1 MFPLPFSDYAP
12 SKTSSVHTVPT
23 ASSSHTPWSSYL
35 SSPSLQL
42 PQSTQTSSLS
52 PMPQSSSLSPM
63 PQSSSSPSPSPSL
76 GATTQSTATH
86 TGKFSSFVS
95 THIETRSLQTMLTL
109 HSSGPILLSTSTA
122 ELESSLPVNS
132 GEISNQVVNT
142 GIPKSSV
149 STGEPNYSEPSEVSF
164 LC

>member
-1 MFPLPFSDYAP
+1 MFLLPFSDYAP
-12 SKTSSVHTVPT
+12 LKTSSVHTFST

-35 SSPSLQL
+35 CLPSLQL
-42 PQSTQTSSLS
+42 PQSTKTSSLS
-52 PMPQSSSLSPM
+52 PMPQPSSS
-63 PQSSSSPSPSPSL
+63 QSSSPSL
-76 GATTQSTATH
+76 GATTKSHATH
-86 TGKFSSFVS
+86 TDKFSTFVS
-95 THIETRSLQTMLTL
+95 THIETRSLQTMPAL

-132 GEISNQVVNT
+132 EKISNQVVNT
-142 GIPKSSV
+142 GIPKYSV

>member
-1 MFPLPFSDYAP
+1 MYPLPFSDYAP

-23 ASSSHTPWSSYL
+23 ASSSHTPSSSYL

-52 PMPQSSSLSPM
+52 PMPQP
-63 PQSSSSPSPSPSL
+63 SSSPSPSPSL
-76 GATTQSTATH
+76 GATTQGTATH

-95 THIETRSLQTMLTL
+95 THIETRSLQTMPAL

-132 GEISNQVVNT
+132 EEISNQVVNT